1 MSEQPSSYPSSLEH
15 ALSMARPR
23 KREKAK
29 DIELTPEEKEH
40 LSALIDQAKQA
51 EKAIEGEKDEETRK
65 ELYRQAITLYTQV
78 KEDLAAIREKRRKE
92 AKVPESI
99 KEMVESAKE
108 KLQTNLNERF
118 KEFDSTHTFEF
129 SNPENIPENLTPEH
143 IEAIREVF
151 GKNLE
156 PTLMPKPEELHNL
169 DQEYQRVMY
178 PETQQESDTDK
189 GLTSYRPDYFSQSAE
204 DTTKQEETWLEAY
217 MRSMKEELNTLGG
230 SLILYE
236 TIQKP
241 NYTDGSQH
249 YGTEEGDDPN
259 KDPLLKFF
267 QQAFGSDAN
276 RFNHSWDDI
285 QDKLIPMV
293 RNLIIKQF
301 KDKNLPIPDFDVI
314 LAPAT
319 LFNLQT
325 TLHNPENS
333 GTSTYEW
340 SSTPLTDKDQN
351 DSGRRLRV
359 GGSERGG
366 SSGVGDDHRDG
377 YWGSGG
383 ARLAVVL
390 RKHTDT

>member
-1 MSEQPSSYPSSLEH
+1 
-15 ALSMARPR
+15 
-23 KREKAK
+23 
-29 DIELTPEEKEH
+29 
-40 LSALIDQAKQA
+40 
-51 EKAIEGEKDEETRK
+51 
-65 ELYRQAITLYTQV
+65 
-78 KEDLAAIREKRRKE
+78 AIREKRRKE

-143 IEAIREVF
+143 IEVINEVF
-151 GKNLE
+151 GQNTE
-156 PTLMPKPEELHNL
+156 STLIPKPEELHNL
-169 DQEYQRVMY
+169 DDEYQRVMY
-178 PETQQESDTDK
+178 PEKQQDSDTKK
-189 GLTSYRPDYFSQSAE
+189 GLTSYRPDHFTQSAKE
-204 DTTKQEETWLEAY
+204 TTKQEESWQEAY
-217 MRSMKEELNTLGG
+217 MRSMNEEMETLGG
-230 SLILYE
+230 SLVLYE
-236 TIQKP
+236 TTQKP
-241 NYTDGSQH
+241 NYKEGKQH
-249 YGTEEGDDPN
+249 YGTKEGDEPS
-259 KDPLLKFF
+259 KDPLLHIFK
-267 QQAFGSDAN
+267 QAFGKDAN

-301 KDKNLPIPDFDVI
+301 KDKNLPVPDFDVI

-366 SSGVGDDHRDG
+366 SSGVGDDHRDS
-377 YWGSGG
+377 YWVSGG